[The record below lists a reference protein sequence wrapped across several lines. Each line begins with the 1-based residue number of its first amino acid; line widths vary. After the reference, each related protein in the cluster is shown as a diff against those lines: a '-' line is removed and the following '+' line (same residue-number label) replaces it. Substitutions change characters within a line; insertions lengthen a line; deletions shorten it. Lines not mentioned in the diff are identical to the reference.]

1 MHIFCLGLK
10 SFIVIL
16 RDKKILM
23 LLFFSEG
30 QVLTLASIKMSLPQG
45 FSSAGACQQIRF

>member
-1 MHIFCLGLK
+1 MPIFYFGLK

-23 LLFFSEG
+23 LLFYSEG
-30 QVLTLASIKMSLPQG
+30 RVLTLASIKMSLPQG
-45 FSSAGACQQIRF
+45 FPSAGACQQIRF